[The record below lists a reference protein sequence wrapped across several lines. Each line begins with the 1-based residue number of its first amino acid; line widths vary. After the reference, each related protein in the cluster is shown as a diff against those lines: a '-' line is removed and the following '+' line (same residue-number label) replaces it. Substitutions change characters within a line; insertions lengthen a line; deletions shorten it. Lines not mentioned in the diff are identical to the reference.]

1 MDITTPIIVW
11 ERHCKLLGRRGSK
24 CTFPKYYNPKR
35 NGEKNRTNHL
45 NYMDIC
51 MSKYIISHLFNPVGT
66 FDIESLSIL
75 LNVRFLN
82 CSNSNVFPVQ
92 LTGTKTIRVSMVMG
106 INIFKLQ
113 KKKKKMYSN

>member
-1 MDITTPIIVW
+1 
-11 ERHCKLLGRRGSK
+11 
-24 CTFPKYYNPKR
+24 
-35 NGEKNRTNHL
+35 
-45 NYMDIC
+45 
-51 MSKYIISHLFNPVGT
+51 MSKYIISHLFDPVGT
-66 FDIESLSIL
+66 LDIESLSIL

-113 KKKKKMYSN
+113 KKKKKKMYSN